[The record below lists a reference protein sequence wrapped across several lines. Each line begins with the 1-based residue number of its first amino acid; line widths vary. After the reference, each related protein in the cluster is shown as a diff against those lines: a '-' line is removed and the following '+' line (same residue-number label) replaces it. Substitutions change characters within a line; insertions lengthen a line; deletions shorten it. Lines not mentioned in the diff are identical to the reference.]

1 MFVSSVS
8 CLYHSPSANE
18 SSNQY
23 NDWQSYPLYNH
34 VSSDWFCSW
43 QDSVSISYPVMHRRS
58 NCLRRLFAFIQLNV
72 YSRWK
77 INEFTETCYAFWRLR
92 LSLNSNIDK
101 LHSSQLLI
109 LHKFVNVKSIRPIYK
124 NDEILGKY
132 YIRH

>member
-92 LSLNSNIDK
+92 LSLKLEYWQTSFSHVTVNHRFDGKRTLSNF
-101 LHSSQLLI
+101 HQ
-109 LHKFVNVKSIRPIYK
+109 K
-124 NDEILGKY
+124 NKGS
-132 YIRH
+132 